1 MSVAAGCT
9 AALGRRLARMAA
21 LPAPPVTGLTAGLL
35 LVAAPLT
42 TYYAQDARPYGL
54 VTMLA
59 VIATQLLITCLA
71 DGRWRWWAAYGAA
84 IALTGMFSLFA
95 LLLLFAHGATLL
107 VSRARIRNRTGTG
120 DVRQDEREPQA
131 RPERWLAAAA
141 AAIFSVSPLII
152 LGYRQGQT
160 LAWVT
165 RPGPWTVI
173 DMAAGFAGSRTLIPL
188 VAATAAVG
196 VGIEVRRRHRRGFT
210 VTEVALP
217 WLVLPP
223 LILLAVS
230 LVHPAY
236 VERYI
241 VFCLPALALLSA
253 AGLAWLAR
261 LVAAAGRGRKVLWSG
276 RVPGSGPVPGSGR
289 GPGSGRVPGL
299 AWVPSAVLA
308 AVMAV
313 LLAGPQ
319 QAIRLTSARPDNLR
333 AVSAVVAANERPGDA
348 VIYVPSEARVV
359 SMGYPAPFSRLRDI
373 ALARSPVASATLTGL
388 QVPAAALP
396 GRFAGVRRV
405 WLVSWSDKRIVSQAS
420 GATSRAELALVA
432 RMRLIRHWMV
442 GSVVLTLYE
451 PRRQ

>member
-1 MSVAAGCT
+1 
-9 AALGRRLARMAA
+9 
-21 LPAPPVTGLTAGLL
+21 
-35 LVAAPLT
+35 
-42 TYYAQDARPYGL
+42 
-54 VTMLA
+54 
-59 VIATQLLITCLA
+59 
-71 DGRWRWWAAYGAA
+71 
-84 IALTGMFSLFA
+84 
-95 LLLLFAHGATLL
+95 
-107 VSRARIRNRTGTG
+107 
-120 DVRQDEREPQA
+120 
-131 RPERWLAAAA
+131 
-141 AAIFSVSPLII
+141 
-152 LGYRQGQT
+152 
-160 LAWVT
+160 
-165 RPGPWTVI
+165 
-173 DMAAGFAGSRTLIPL
+173 
-188 VAATAAVG
+188 
-196 VGIEVRRRHRRGFT
+196 
-210 VTEVALP
+210 
-217 WLVLPP
+217 
-223 LILLAVS
+223 
-230 LVHPAY
+230 
-236 VERYI
+236 
-241 VFCLPALALLSA
+241 LLSA

-276 RVPGSGPVPGSGR
+276 RVPGSGP
-289 GPGSGRVPGL
+289 VPGL

-348 VIYVPSEARVV
+348 VIYIPSEARVV

-420 GATSRAELALVA
+420 DATSRAELALVA
-432 RMRLIRHWMV
+432 RMRLIRHWTV